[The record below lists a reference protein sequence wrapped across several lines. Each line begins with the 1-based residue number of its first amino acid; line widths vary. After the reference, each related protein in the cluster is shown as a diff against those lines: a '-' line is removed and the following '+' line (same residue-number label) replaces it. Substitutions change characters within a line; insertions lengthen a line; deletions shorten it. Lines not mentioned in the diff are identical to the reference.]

1 MPRCCSAWRCAWLL
15 ATVLA
20 PAAQAQAGR
29 KRILLYTGTTG
40 FRHTDAINNG
50 RPVVQAAI
58 EAAGYT
64 VDWEDCTNNGGAASN
79 CDNADKNPRIFTDTN
94 LARYDAIVLLNSSA
108 GPPGPLWS
116 DAQKASI
123 IKYVQNGGGI
133 AGVHNATDMG
143 TTAETWNWWDGNN
156 GNSVVGA
163 TMAGHAAT
171 SLTNV
176 AQVQVADHN
185 HLATRDVPDTYGMG
199 DEHYNFR
206 RNVRGTHHV
215 LATLDERTY
224 TPGGNA
230 MGQDHPVTW
239 CKLYDGDNI
248 NDNTGTPKNYSDGRT
263 WVTSM
268 GHFGQ
273 SYTENPGNN
282 NLVKTIVGG
291 VRWVAGEGRKSDCSG
306 TVWSAFSREVV
317 VADANNPIGIDVA
330 KDGKVY
336 WSEIGN
342 PISLTSTGY
351 VKMYDPTGSAG
362 NKTTVI
368 TIPTRADHG
377 NSEDGVLGMSLQPG
391 FDLADPNKR
400 NIFVYYSPRND
411 AWPTIRQR
419 PGRRLQPDQPLDA
432 QRGRHRGRRRVRARD
447 PARPQGEDQR
457 LAVRTSRAA
466 RTDSGPGHVGGAGLD
481 FDSAGNLYL
490 GVGDDVSP
498 NASGHNGYPPMDFRA
513 VERWDARKTSANSA
527 DLRGKVV
534 RITPLQGDIPSD
546 ATPGVGS
553 TYTVPAGNLFAP
565 GTPKTRPEIY
575 AMGFRQPFTLHTDPK
590 NPGIVG
596 VGEYC
601 HDNSANQANRA
612 PAGTCEWNLI
622 GAPGNFGWPF
632 CVGNNSTANTTFRWN
647 YATNAT
653 GPQYDCSLGLD
664 AVGHPLRPVR
674 PDGRRADQ

>member
-1 MPRCCSAWRCAWLL
+1 MVIRGFFGAPARLPRCCSRIVAAWLL

-20 PAAQAQAGR
+20 PAAHAQTGS

-40 FRHTDAINNG
+40 FRHTDGINNG

-64 VDWEDCTNNGGAASN
+64 VDWENCTNNGGGANN
-79 CDNADKNPRIFTDTN
+79 CDNADKNPRIFTDEN

-171 SLTNV
+171 SLANV

-282 NLVKTIVGG
+282 NLIKSIVGG

-306 TVWSAFSREVV
+306 TVWSAFTRQVI

-342 PISLTSTGY
+342 PISLDLDGLRED
-351 VKMYDPTGSAG
+351 VRPDRGG
-362 NKTTVI
+362 
-368 TIPTRADHG
+368 REQDHG
-377 NSEDGVLGMSLQPG
+377 HH
-391 FDLADPNKR
+391 DPDAR
-400 NIFVYYSPRND
+400 GPRQLRGRRARHVAAARLRPRGSD
-411 AWPTIRQR
+411 QAQYLRLLLPAQRRVALERQR
-419 PGRRLQPDQPLDA
+419 SGRRLEPDQPLDA
-432 QRGRHRGRRRVRARD
+432 QCRRHRSRRRLRARD
-447 PARPQGEDQR
+447 PARSQGEDQR
-457 LAVRTSRAA
+457 LAVWLRGRDRPTPAPATWAAPVSTSTPTGTSTSAWATTCPRTRAGTTAIRPWTSAPRSAGMPARPRRTPPTCAARSSASSRCSATSRPTRPRASTRRTRSRPATCSPRA
-466 RTDSGPGHVGGAGLD
+466 RRRPVPRSTRW
-481 FDSAGNLYL
+481 
-490 GVGDDVSP
+490 
-498 NASGHNGYPPMDFRA
+498 ASGSRSRCIPTRRTRA
-513 VERWDARKTSANSA
+513 SSASA
-527 DLRGKVV
+527 S
-534 RITPLQGDIPSD
+534 T
-546 ATPGVGS
+546 AT
-553 TYTVPAGNLFAP
+553 T
-565 GTPKTRPEIY
+565 TRPMPPT
-575 AMGFRQPFTLHTDPK
+575 ALRP
-590 NPGIVG
+590 
-596 VGEYC
+596 
-601 HDNSANQANRA
+601 A
-612 PAGTCEWNLI
+612 PASGT
-622 GAPGNFGWPF
+622 
-632 CVGNNSTANTTFRWN
+632 
-647 YATNAT
+647 
-653 GPQYDCSLGLD
+653 
-664 AVGHPLRPVR
+664 
-674 PDGRRADQ
+674 